1 VTYERFYGLK
11 ENPFGVTP
19 DPRFFFSSKGHQ
31 DALAYL
37 RYTLGEHKG
46 FAVVTGEVGVG
57 KTMVVKTFV
66 ETLDGGVD
74 LAVVLNPKLSFKQLL
89 STVVNEYGLSV
100 RGKSKAELL
109 MDLEQFLLEA
119 RRRDRNVILIIDEAQ
134 NVPLASLEEI
144 RMLSNLES
152 ADRKLLQIALVG
164 QPELEVLLRMRNL
177 RQLRQRI
184 PGVCTISPLSR
195 NEVEEYMMTRM
206 AKAGSDGSLRFT
218 GDAVDEIYR
227 YSGGTPRL
235 INFVCDRTL
244 LLGFVEEAKLI
255 DSRLVMAAV
264 RELEVSLRD
273 ERGATQPVVYERR
286 DPNHI

>member
-1 VTYERFYGLK
+1 MTYEDFYGLK

-19 DPRFFFSSKGHQ
+19 DPRFFFSSRSHR

-46 FAVVTGEVGVG
+46 FAAVTGEVGVG

-66 ETLDGGVD
+66 ESLTGGVD
-74 LAVVLNPKLSFKQLL
+74 LAVVLNPKLSFKQFL
-89 STVVNEYGLSV
+89 STVVKELGYPVKS
-100 RGKSKAELL
+100 KSKAELL
-109 MDLEQFLLEA
+109 MDLGQFLDEA
-119 RRRDRNVILIIDEAQ
+119 RRRDRSVILIIDEAQ
-134 NVPLASLEEI
+134 NVPVASLEEI

-152 ADRKLLQIALVG
+152 HDRKLLQIALVG
-164 QPELEVLLRMRNL
+164 QPELEVLLQLRSL

-195 NEVEEYMMTRM
+195 SDVEEYVMTRM
-206 AKAGSDGSLRFT
+206 AKAGSDGSVQFSS
-218 GDAVDEIYR
+218 DAFDQIYG

-244 LLGFVEEAKLI
+244 LLGFVEEARAI
-255 DSRLVMAAV
+255 DSRLVSAAI
-264 RELEVSLRD
+264 RDLAGGLGKDEAALRSAVS
-273 ERGATQPVVYERR
+273 EQPE
-286 DPNHI
+286 

>member
-1 VTYERFYGLK
+1 MTYEDFYGLK

-46 FAVVTGEVGVG
+46 FAAVTGEVGVG

-66 ETLDGGVD
+66 ESLNGGVD

-89 STVVNEYGLSV
+89 SIVVKELGCTVK
-100 RGKSKAELL
+100 GKSKAELL
-109 MDLEQFLLEA
+109 MDLGQFLVEA
-119 RRRDRNVILIIDEAQ
+119 RRRGRSVILIIDEAQ
-134 NVPLASLEEI
+134 NVPVASLEEI

-152 ADRKLLQIALVG
+152 DDRKLLQIALVG
-164 QPELEVLLRMRNL
+164 QPELEELLQLRCL

-184 PGVCTISPLSR
+184 PGVCTITPLSR
-195 NEVEEYMMTRM
+195 GDVEEYVTTRM
-206 AKAGSDGSLRFT
+206 AKAGSDGSLKFT
-218 GDAVDEIYR
+218 GDALDEIYR

-235 INFVCDRTL
+235 INFVCDRAL
-244 LLGFVEEAKLI
+244 LLGFVEEARLI
-255 DSRLVMAAV
+255 DNRLVLTAV
-264 RELEVSLRD
+264 KDLDGGLGKEQ
-273 ERGATQPVVYERR
+273 ATEGRVISQQC
-286 DPNHI
+286 D

>member
-1 VTYERFYGLK
+1 LTYEDFYGLK

-19 DPRFFFSSKGHQ
+19 DPRFFFSSRSHR

-46 FAVVTGEVGVG
+46 FAAVTGEVGVG

-66 ETLDGGVD
+66 ESLTGGVD
-74 LAVVLNPKLSFKQLL
+74 LAVVLNPKLSFKQFL
-89 STVVNEYGLSV
+89 STVVKELGYPVKS
-100 RGKSKAELL
+100 KSKAELL
-109 MDLEQFLLEA
+109 MDLGQFLDEA
-119 RRRDRNVILIIDEAQ
+119 RRRDRSVILIIDEAQ
-134 NVPLASLEEI
+134 NVPVASLEEI

-152 ADRKLLQIALVG
+152 HDRKLLQIALVG
-164 QPELEVLLRMRNL
+164 QPELEVLLQLRSL

-195 NEVEEYMMTRM
+195 SDVEEYVMTRM
-206 AKAGSDGSLRFT
+206 AKAGSDGSVQFSS
-218 GDAVDEIYR
+218 DAFDQIYG

-244 LLGFVEEAKLI
+244 LLGFVEEARAI
-255 DSRLVMAAV
+255 DSRLVSAAI
-264 RELEVSLRD
+264 RDLAGGLGKDEAALRSAVS
-273 ERGATQPVVYERR
+273 EQPE
-286 DPNHI
+286 